1 MHVALINHWTYFGSM
16 DPIVFLPAI
25 ATIFAVLALLA
36 TGFGADS
43 RGWEDPRPWWP
54 GYGD

>member
-1 MHVALINHWTYFGSM
+1 MRVALINGRAYVGSM
-16 DPIVFLPAI
+16 DPITFLPAV

>member
-1 MHVALINHWTYFGSM
+1 MRVALINGFAYVGSM
-16 DPIVFLPAI
+16 DPITFLPAF
-25 ATIFAVLALLA
+25 ATILAVLALLA

-54 GYGD
+54 GYGE